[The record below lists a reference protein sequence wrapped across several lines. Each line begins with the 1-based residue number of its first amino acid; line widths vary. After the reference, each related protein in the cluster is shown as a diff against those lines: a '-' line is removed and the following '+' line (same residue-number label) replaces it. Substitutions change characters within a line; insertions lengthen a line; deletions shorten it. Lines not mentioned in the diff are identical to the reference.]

1 MNECNLIGRIG
12 EDPIVRNFGDN
23 GKLLKFSLATN
34 EKIKGNEVTTWH
46 QILVWGKLA
55 ESLEPYL
62 VKGKEI
68 FVRGKIVYNVNDKE
82 NPDGTKTKFYSTEI
96 HANQIQMFGG
106 GSNTK
111 DGKYNIKLTPKEKNP
126 INEKIS
132 SSPSYNNS
140 FESISEENSE
150 DLPF

>member
-12 EDPIVRNFGDN
+12 EEPIVRNFGEN
-23 GKLLKFSLATN
+23 GKLLKFSLATS

-46 QILVWGKLA
+46 QILIWGKLA

-62 VKGKEI
+62 TKGKEI
-68 FVRGKIVYNVNDKE
+68 FVRGKIVYNVTEKE
-82 NPDGTKTKFYSTEI
+82 SSEGIKSKFYSTEI

-106 GSNTK
+106 GSGSKDAKSYVKPMQAETNTH
-111 DGKYNIKLTPKEKNP
+111 PAP
-126 INEKIS
+126 
-132 SSPSYNNS
+132 NND
-140 FESISEENSE
+140 FESITDDNSA

>member
-12 EDPIVRNFGDN
+12 EEPIVRNFGEN

-46 QILVWGKLA
+46 QILIWGKLA

-62 VKGKEI
+62 SKGKEI
-68 FVRGKIVYNVNDKE
+68 FVRGKIVYNNTEKE

-96 HANQIQMFGG
+96 HATQIQMFGG
-106 GSNTK
+106 GTISK
-111 DGKYNIKLTPKEKNP
+111 DGKPVIKSTQEIINTP
-126 INEKIS
+126 IVT
-132 SSPSYNNS
+132 NND
-140 FESISEENSE
+140 FERITGEQVS

>member
-12 EDPIVRNFGDN
+12 EDPIVRNFGEN

-46 QILVWGKLA
+46 QILIWGKLA

-62 VKGKEI
+62 SKGKEI
-68 FVRGKIVYNVNDKE
+68 FVRGKIVYNNTEKE
-82 NPDGTKTKFYSTEI
+82 NPDGTKSKFYSTEI

-106 GSNTK
+106 GSKESKPFVKPSVQEPQNNFQVPPYE
-111 DGKYNIKLTPKEKNP
+111 YN
-126 INEKIS
+126 
-132 SSPSYNNS
+132 
-140 FESISEENSE
+140 SITEDNHD